1 MSNEPAKTG
10 EFNQHISNCLHLL
23 TKSER
28 RIATY
33 LEQNQNE
40 AAFLTSL
47 QMAERLKVSEATVIR
62 FARTLGFK
70 NYPAMRVALQEN
82 FRSRISN
89 SVRLRSRLEDLQS
102 VGDPFERFV
111 NSEVDYLMEA
121 QRTVD
126 RNALSKAIELLRAH
140 ERIYAYGIGPSISL
154 VNLLEIRL
162 TRLGHYVIP
171 LSTAGREM
179 LEPLL
184 LMKRNDL
191 LIAYGFF
198 SLSPYLQL
206 IMEHANH
213 RKAQVIL
220 ITDTLGP
227 LVGDMADVVLAAPR
241 GPISSFHSLI
251 VPMTIT
257 NALMLELS
265 AMDEEKSLNNL
276 DELDQLRRKLA
287 QSLNSTA
294 K

>member
-1 MSNEPAKTG
+1 MSKDTVKTG
-10 EFNQHISNCLHLL
+10 EFNQLISNCYHEL
-23 TKSER
+23 TRSEK

-47 QMAERLKVSEATVIR
+47 QMAERLQLSEATVIR

-70 NYPAMRVALQEN
+70 NYPDMRVALQEN
-82 FRSRISN
+82 FRRRITH

-126 RNALSKAIELLRAH
+126 RKALSKAVELLRTH
-140 ERIYAYGIGPSISL
+140 ERIFAFGVGPSLSL
-154 VNLLEIRL
+154 VNLLDIRL

-171 LSTAGREM
+171 VSTAGREM
-179 LEPLL
+179 LEPMLV
-184 LMKRNDL
+184 MRRNDL

-198 SLSPYLQL
+198 SFSPYLQL
-206 IMEHANH
+206 IMEHAYH
-213 RKAQVIL
+213 RKAQIIL
-220 ITDTLGP
+220 ITDTLGT
-227 LVGDMADVVLAAPR
+227 LVGDMADVILSAPR

-257 NALMLELS
+257 NALLLELS
-265 AMDEEKSLNNL
+265 ALDEEKVLNNL
-276 DELDQLRRKLA
+276 DELDQLRQKLA
-287 QSLNSTA
+287 HSLNNTT

>member
-1 MSNEPAKTG
+1 MSKEPAKTG
-10 EFNQHISNCLHLL
+10 EFTQLISNCFHQL
-23 TKSER
+23 TKSEK

-33 LEQNQNE
+33 LEQNQND

-47 QMAERLKVSEATVIR
+47 QMAERLQVSEATVIR

-70 NYPAMRVALQEN
+70 NYPEMRVALQEN
-82 FRSRISN
+82 FRSRITN
-89 SVRLRSRLEDLQS
+89 SVRLRSRLEDMQS
-102 VGDPFERFV
+102 DGDPFERFV
-111 NSEVDYLMEA
+111 NSEVDYLVEA

-126 RNALSKAIELLRAH
+126 RKALGKAVELLRTH
-140 ERIYAYGIGPSISL
+140 ERIYAFGVGPSISL

-171 LSTAGREM
+171 VSIAGREM

-184 LMKRNDL
+184 LMKRTDL

-198 SLSPYLQL
+198 SFSPYLQL
-206 IMEHANH
+206 ILDHAHH

-276 DELDQLRRKLA
+276 DELDQLRQRLA
-287 QSLNSTA
+287 KSLNSTS